1 MKDIVDKQ
9 DHKIKLIAGRSNPE
23 LADLISKQLKIPL
36 TPVKIVD
43 FSNSEISIEISENV
57 RGDHVF
63 IIQTGGQY
71 QGRTINDH
79 LQELYAMIHAVKLAS
94 AKTINLIMPCY
105 SYARGDKKDKPRVPI
120 MGSVQALIFTSL
132 GVTHVV
138 SMDLHAGQ
146 IQGFFQQ
153 IPMDNLYG
161 IKLHCDNLK
170 STVFKGLSEDEVHEK
185 FVLASP
191 DVGGAKRTEAYAQR
205 LGMKHVILHKHRN
218 YEIPGTVDKSILVGE
233 NDCVK
238 NKTVIIIDDMCD
250 TLGSMISAANELEKN
265 GAVDVIIVATH
276 GVLSG
281 PALDR
286 LNDSKIISKA
296 IVMNTLPQEENLK
309 KTNKLQVVDVSELM
323 ANVIKKIRF
332 GGEGTSISELFK

>member
-1 MKDIVDKQ
+1 LVNFKNQTNEQNMKDIVDKQ

-23 LADLISKQLKIPL
+23 LAGLISKQLKIPL

-185 FVLASP
+185 FVLGFFS
-191 DVGGAKRTEAYAQR
+191 
-205 LGMKHVILHKHRN
+205 
-218 YEIPGTVDKSILVGE
+218 
-233 NDCVK
+233 
-238 NKTVIIIDDMCD
+238 
-250 TLGSMISAANELEKN
+250 
-265 GAVDVIIVATH
+265 
-276 GVLSG
+276 
-281 PALDR
+281 
-286 LNDSKIISKA
+286 
-296 IVMNTLPQEENLK
+296 
-309 KTNKLQVVDVSELM
+309 
-323 ANVIKKIRF
+323 F
-332 GGEGTSISELFK
+332 F